1 MPRFTKIIL
10 PLIILLALCP
20 ALHAS
25 GIADRTVDWLG
36 ARGLSPI
43 WIVLLISMIPV
54 IELRGAIPIAIL
66 LFKMDAPLA
75 VAVSIAGNILPVP
88 FVLLLM
94 DFGFSLL
101 RKTAWGTRFTDWI
114 FKRTRNKGKVV
125 QKYEAIGLT
134 VFVGIPL
141 PGTGAWT
148 GALAAN
154 IFGVSF
160 WRSLLCIIL
169 GVLLAAAAVT
179 TLVLT
184 GQMVAS

>member
-1 MPRFTKIIL
+1 MPRYTKFIL
-10 PLIILLALCP
+10 PLILLLAVCP
-20 ALHAS
+20 SLHAS
-25 GIADRTVDWLG
+25 GIADRTVAWLG

-43 WIVLLISMIPV
+43 WIVLLISMVPV

-75 VAVSIAGNILPVP
+75 VAVAVAGNMLPIPV
-88 FVLLLM
+88 VLLLM
-94 DFGFSLL
+94 DFGFALL
-101 RKTAWGTRFTDWI
+101 RKLSWGARFTDWL

-154 IFGVSF
+154 IFGISF
-160 WRSLLCIIL
+160 WRSMLCIFL
-169 GVLLAAAAVT
+169 GVLLAAVAVT
-179 TLVLT
+179 TLILT
-184 GQMVAS
+184 GQMVAA

>member
-1 MPRFTKIIL
+1 LPRYTKTL
-10 PLIILLALCP
+10 VPLILLLALCP
-20 ALHAS
+20 TLHAS
-25 GIADRTVDWLG
+25 GFADKTVAWLG
-36 ARGLSPI
+36 ARGLSPV
-43 WIVLLISMIPV
+43 WIVLLISMIPI

-66 LFKMDAPLA
+66 FFKMDAPLA
-75 VAVSIAGNILPVP
+75 VGISILGNMLPVP
-88 FVLLLM
+88 VILLLM
-94 DFGFSLL
+94 DRFFALL
-101 RKTAWGTRFTDWI
+101 RKFRWGERFEDWI

-134 VFVGIPL
+134 IFVGIPL

-154 IFGVSF
+154 IFGVAF
-160 WRSLLCIIL
+160 WRSMLCILL
-169 GVLLAAAAVT
+169 GVLIAAAAVT

>member
-1 MPRFTKIIL
+1 MPRVTKILL
-10 PLIILLALCP
+10 PLILLLALCP

-25 GIADRTVDWLG
+25 GIADKTVDWLG

-43 WIVLLISMIPV
+43 WIVLLISMVPV

-75 VAVSIAGNILPVP
+75 VGTAILGNMLPIP

-94 DFGFSLL
+94 DWGFALL
-101 RKTAWGTRFTDWI
+101 GKLKWGKRFTDWL

-134 VFVGIPL
+134 IFVGIPL

-154 IFGVSF
+154 IFGVAF
-160 WRSLLCIIL
+160 WRSMLCIFL

-179 TLVLT
+179 ALVVT
-184 GQMVAS
+184 GQMVAA